1 MLRPLRFTQTRII
14 SLMSKT
20 YSAWLGR
27 QVVLQIDA
35 GESQVPLRGRVVNES
50 TNVLRFR
57 LEERWDVDI
66 FKEMI
71 VRVEADN
78 GPALNPSTCG
88 NSHRVAFAPH
98 SGLMLMHD
106 WDCALELWWSNH
118 FSKRLCY
125 KTILWTGLAGSILFL
140 LALQIGVSE
149 SVSVFIRVICGFLGL
164 VLSAV
169 SLGCGVWLLVESPTM
184 QAQIIPY
191 WSNFFAS
198 FLRWLRHPIK
208 L

>member
-1 MLRPLRFTQTRII
+1 
-14 SLMSKT
+14 MSKT

-50 TNVLRFR
+50 TNALRFR

-78 GPALNPSTCG
+78 GPALNPSICG

-106 WDCALELWWSNH
+106 WNCALELWWSNY

-125 KTILWTGLAGSILFL
+125 KTILWTGLAGSVLFL

-169 SLGCGVWLLVESPTM
+169 SLGCGACLLVESPTM

-198 FLRWLRHPIK
+198 LLRWLRH